1 VGEGYGYSDGSL
13 FVHLNFGWTGI
24 SDAWYSPPQ
33 LFTGDDDDFNY
44 NAINGFVF
52 NILPSLPS
60 STVICSGRVL
70 DADGNPVAG
79 AVVSYC
85 PASGT
90 SSTSGG
96 ATSGGATSG
105 GTSAAGTI
113 GHVISNEKGIYALT
127 LPPGRY
133 KVYTSYG
140 GSSTS
145 GAASEV
151 YRIVTLSANV
161 ATKTAYPNLYW
172 PDPPAVINN
181 LIDQDLV
188 LSNLAGVAVP
198 VFDPPPCLFY
208 PSTNV
213 SITCAT
219 PDATIRY
226 TLDGTEPTATSKVY
240 MGPIAI
246 SDDVVITVKAWADG
260 MNPSAAISAAY
271 TFDVSQGAPPGDYFI
286 NPIII
291 SGASGTRVVE
301 DNSFYTEESGEPLHT
316 KWLDEAENLYH
327 YYYQYNTIWYEWTA
341 PGSGLMTFTARLV
354 GTHILPPMLAVYTG
368 ESLSSIERIVF
379 DADEDKDFYAVAS
392 FNVRQGVTYRI
403 VGMSGYEG
411 LYGTFTLTWSGDLVA
426 EPTVTPLEVT
436 TSVLPPATS
445 GVPYAVTLEASG
457 GVAPYVWSSA
467 ATALPAGLSL
477 SPGGVLSG
485 TPTTPGVESV
495 TIFVTDDVGT
505 RTGRTFNLTVESE
518 VEPGPDARYSIR
530 FNANGGMGDMD
541 DQVIA
546 VGETQNLNP
555 CLFARV
561 GYVFTGWATSPT
573 GPVLYGDGTGVK
585 DLATSEGGV
594 DLYACWVANRYTVSF
609 DANGGSEVAPIT
621 QDYGTAVTAP
631 AAPARTGYTFA
642 GWNPP
647 IPGTMPA
654 NDMRMVAQWTANGP
668 VVTFDA
674 NGGNVPERSRVVAPG
689 NAVGD
694 LPAANRTDYVLE
706 GWFTAASGGTAVTA
720 TTKVSA
726 DVTYYAHWRYVGSA
740 DEAHIY
746 INVEDSYSSQG
757 NGEFLLELSDLVASY
772 TAPKVAVKGLPTGL
786 KFDAKTLAI
795 SGKATKPGIYTVKI
809 SVANATVKK
818 AVEKEFLLTVPNLVW
833 DSNSVGVRLEDKYTL
848 QAGIVPNVA
857 DSLAAMTAKGWK
869 LAVSGLPSGVKF
881 DAKNLVFTGVA
892 KKEGFYTV
900 YFTATRGKGN
910 TAEKQV
916 ATATFEVVFPTLT
929 LTVAAY
935 RDASATNKVKV
946 TGGGKYAFGSKV
958 SLKATPEKGNVF
970 AGWFDA
976 QGNPPAAGSV
986 DYRTASCAYLATDE
1000 DVTLMAMFAKESED
1014 VASLKVTV
1022 TNATTAADGAYALDL
1037 GACVNSLSLPKL
1049 TVKGLPAG
1057 LKFDSKALK
1066 VAGKA
1071 TKPGVYTVT
1080 VEATNTSVKKAT
1092 DDSKGVFTLTVPN
1105 KTCAALP
1112 NLKSETD
1119 AYDVVL
1125 CGVAFNPA
1133 WVDCTPVN
1141 GWTVKVAG
1149 LPAGLKYDAKTG
1161 KITGVPTAK
1170 PGYYTVTFTA
1180 TMGREKQEATIT
1192 LNVAALPAWAVGTFD
1207 GATDDGAPVS
1217 LTVAANGKISVKT
1230 TLADGKSLA
1239 LAAVSFD
1246 TVDGNGGFHAKVIGK
1261 SGKETITSE
1270 VVAYPSGLA
1279 ATSPASGEELIPYGV
1294 VSGGDWMAYQ
1304 NLWKRA
1310 DTKADM
1316 PVVKKDIKVD
1326 VPGVAG
1332 DTDNILT
1339 LTFKK
1344 DGVVAFAGMVGGMKV
1359 SGSSQLVWARRDSA
1373 AAGVTANTG
1382 GITLYHVTLYAPP
1395 KELFTGW
1402 SATFGVRL
1410 TTDANNVVTSITLTT
1425 VYRH

>member
-1 VGEGYGYSDGSL
+1 MTFENAISVYACRPKVCVWRRAAFAAALVISSTLFAAEVSSADAARAAKAWVERGYAMGALATARTVSGVDEIEDTASGARLHVVKFEGGGFVVLSADDLVDPVISFSATGNGISTDDDNPFWTLLRGDIAAREATAGVVRGAGSASGRRSAVSRARPASATSTTAQRKWSALLGGGTRLQSAGDGVPSLSDMRVPPLVQSQWGQDEIGVEPCFNLYTPNNDPCGCVATAGAQIMRYFQWPAVSMEMPRFTNPHCRVDGVATRLTTQGGSYDWANMPLNPTPATISPIERQALGKLTSDIGICCGMAYDDNSASIGSYMLAETFTNHFGYGSALAAQWNMTVDQSGTETFRRALLSNFDAGLPVVLSLKGVRYDHAVVSDGYGYSDGSL

-24 SDAWYSPPQ
+24 SDAWYSPPH
-33 LFTGDDDDFNY
+33 LSTGDDDDYNY
-44 NAINGFVF
+44 NRINGLVF
-52 NILPSLPS
+52 NIFPDLPS

-70 DADGNPVAG
+70 DADGNPVDG
-79 AVVSYC
+79 AVVSYYK
-85 PASGT
+85 PN
-90 SSTSGG
+90 
-96 ATSGGATSG
+96 ATSVGGIQSG
-105 GTSAAGTI
+105 NDTGYVMTGST
-113 GHVISNEKGIYALT
+113 GIYALR
-127 LPPGRY
+127 LQPGQYVVRASLGSMSAT
-133 KVYTSYG
+133 TS
-140 GSSTS
+140 
-145 GAASEV
+145 
-151 YRIVTLSANV
+151 VTLSPNV
-161 ATKTAYPNLYW
+161 ATKTAHPNQYW

-379 DADEDKDFYAVAS
+379 DADEDEDRFAKAS
-392 FNVRQGVTYRI
+392 FNARQGVTYRI

-573 GPVLYGDGTGVK
+573 GPALYGDGTGVK
-585 DLATSEGGV
+585 DLATSEGVV
-594 DLYACWVANRYTVSF
+594 DLYACWVANRYAIMFEANGGEGVGTAQRGVYGTAFALSVNLFTWTGHTFKGWATNAGGDVAFADGATVSNLTAEVNGRVTLYAVWAVNRYTLSF

-654 NDMRMVAQWTANGP
+654 NDMRMVAQWM
-668 VVTFDA
+668 VDQ
-674 NGGNVPERSRVVAPG
+674 E
-689 NAVGD
+689 
-694 LPAANRTDYVLE
+694 
-706 GWFTAASGGTAVTA
+706 
-720 TTKVSA
+720 
-726 DVTYYAHWRYVGSA
+726 
-740 DEAHIY
+740 HIF
-746 INVEDSYSSQG
+746 IHVKDSYPTKD

-833 DSNSVGVRLEDKYTL
+833 DSIRS
-848 QAGIVPNVA
+848 A
-857 DSLAAMTAKGWK
+857 SGWRT
-869 LAVSGLPSGVKF
+869 S
-881 DAKNLVFTGVA
+881 
-892 KKEGFYTV
+892 
-900 YFTATRGKGN
+900 TRFRRALCR
-910 TAEKQV
+910 T
-916 ATATFEVVFPTLT
+916 
-929 LTVAAY
+929 
-935 RDASATNKVKV
+935 
-946 TGGGKYAFGSKV
+946 
-958 SLKATPEKGNVF
+958 
-970 AGWFDA
+970 W
-976 QGNPPAAGSV
+976 
-986 DYRTASCAYLATDE
+986 RTAW
-1000 DVTLMAMFAKESED
+1000 
-1014 VASLKVTV
+1014 
-1022 TNATTAADGAYALDL
+1022 
-1037 GACVNSLSLPKL
+1037 LP
-1049 TVKGLPAG
+1049 
-1057 LKFDSKALK
+1057 
-1066 VAGKA
+1066 
-1071 TKPGVYTVT
+1071 
-1080 VEATNTSVKKAT
+1080 
-1092 DDSKGVFTLTVPN
+1092 
-1105 KTCAALP
+1105 
-1112 NLKSETD
+1112 
-1119 AYDVVL
+1119 
-1125 CGVAFNPA
+1125 
-1133 WVDCTPVN
+1133 
-1141 GWTVKVAG
+1141 
-1149 LPAGLKYDAKTG
+1149 
-1161 KITGVPTAK
+1161 
-1170 PGYYTVTFTA
+1170 
-1180 TMGREKQEATIT
+1180 
-1192 LNVAALPAWAVGTFD
+1192 
-1207 GATDDGAPVS
+1207 
-1217 LTVAANGKISVKT
+1217 
-1230 TLADGKSLA
+1230 
-1239 LAAVSFD
+1239 
-1246 TVDGNGGFHAKVIGK
+1246 
-1261 SGKETITSE
+1261 
-1270 VVAYPSGLA
+1270 
-1279 ATSPASGEELIPYGV
+1279 
-1294 VSGGDWMAYQ
+1294 
-1304 NLWKRA
+1304 
-1310 DTKADM
+1310 
-1316 PVVKKDIKVD
+1316 
-1326 VPGVAG
+1326 
-1332 DTDNILT
+1332 
-1339 LTFKK
+1339 
-1344 DGVVAFAGMVGGMKV
+1344 
-1359 SGSSQLVWARRDSA
+1359 
-1373 AAGVTANTG
+1373 
-1382 GITLYHVTLYAPP
+1382 
-1395 KELFTGW
+1395 
-1402 SATFGVRL
+1402 
-1410 TTDANNVVTSITLTT
+1410 
-1425 VYRH
+1425 